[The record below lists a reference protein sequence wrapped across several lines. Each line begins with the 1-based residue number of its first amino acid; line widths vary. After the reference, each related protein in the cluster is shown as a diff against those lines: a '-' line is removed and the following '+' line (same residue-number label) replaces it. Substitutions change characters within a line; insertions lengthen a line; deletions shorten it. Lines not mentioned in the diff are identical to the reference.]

1 MRIFQ
6 YFSCRAYKTDDKS
19 LILCMAKKKRQGH
32 YCRIC
37 GEYKANEK
45 FSGKGHAQHI
55 CKACMSKKNKVVE
68 IDPDIQVVDEYYD
81 DELFGDMEYDMFN
94 PDIDIMPPVE
104 PERKKYKKLCKEE
117 KDALKIMWTDII
129 TGYWLDERQIPFG
142 ESFNRLRKQLIDIF
156 IEQGNLEI
164 IDDHDLKVV
173 LNDCMVSTINKL
185 LKSEKNRRQ

>member
-6 YFSCRAYKTDDKS
+6 YFSHGTYKPEDKS

-55 CKACMSKKNKVVE
+55 CKACMSRKKKGVE
-68 IDPDIQVVDEYYD
+68 IDPEIPAVDEYY
-81 DELFGDMEYDMFN
+81 EEEPFGDIEYDMFN
-94 PDIDIMPPVE
+94 PDIDIMPPVV

-117 KDALKIMWTDII
+117 KNALKIMWSDII

-142 ESFNRLRKQLIDIF
+142 ESFNQLRKQLIEIF
-156 IEQGNLEI
+156 IEQGDLDI
-164 IDDHDLKVV
+164 TDDHDLKVV
-173 LNDCMVSTINKL
+173 LNDCMVSIINKL
-185 LKSEKNRRQ
+185 LRSEKNRRQ

>member
-1 MRIFQ
+1 
-6 YFSCRAYKTDDKS
+6 
-19 LILCMAKKKRQGH
+19 MAKKKRQGH

-129 TGYWLDERQIPFG
+129 TGYWL
-142 ESFNRLRKQLIDIF
+142 
-156 IEQGNLEI
+156 
-164 IDDHDLKVV
+164 
-173 LNDCMVSTINKL
+173 CL
-185 LKSEKNRRQ
+185 LYTSPSPRDA

>member
-37 GEYKANEK
+37 GEYKANE
-45 FSGKGHAQHI
+45 
-55 CKACMSKKNKVVE
+55 
-68 IDPDIQVVDEYYD
+68 

-142 ESFNRLRKQLIDIF
+142 ESFNRLRKQLIEIF

>member
-1 MRIFQ
+1 
-6 YFSCRAYKTDDKS
+6 
-19 LILCMAKKKRQGH
+19 
-32 YCRIC
+32 
-37 GEYKANEK
+37 
-45 FSGKGHAQHI
+45 
-55 CKACMSKKNKVVE
+55 V
-68 IDPDIQVVDEYYD
+68 
-81 DELFGDMEYDMFN
+81 YDMFN
-94 PDIDIMPPVE
+94 PDIDIMPPIE

-129 TGYWLDERQIPFG
+129 TEYWLDERQIPFG

>member
-1 MRIFQ
+1 
-6 YFSCRAYKTDDKS
+6 
-19 LILCMAKKKRQGH
+19 MAKKKRQGH

-142 ESFNRLRKQLIDIF
+142 ESFNRLRKQLIEIF
-156 IEQGNLEI
+156 IEQGNLGI
-164 IDDHDLKVV
+164 IDDHDLKAV

>member
-1 MRIFQ
+1 
-6 YFSCRAYKTDDKS
+6 
-19 LILCMAKKKRQGH
+19 MAKKKRQGH

-37 GEYKANEK
+37 GEDKANEK

-55 CKACMSKKNKVVE
+55 CKACMSKKNKGVE
-68 IDPDIQVVDEYYD
+68 IDPEIPVADEDYD
-81 DELFGDMEYDMFN
+81 DELFGDMVYDMFN
-94 PDIDIMPPVE
+94 PDIDIMPPIE
-104 PERKKYKKLCKEE
+104 PERKKYKKLCKEK

-129 TGYWLDERQIPFG
+129 TEYWLDERQIPFG

>member
-1 MRIFQ
+1 
-6 YFSCRAYKTDDKS
+6 
-19 LILCMAKKKRQGH
+19 MANKKRQGY

-45 FSGKGHAQHI
+45 FNGKGHAQHI
-55 CKACMSKKNKVVE
+55 CKACMSKKKKGVE
-68 IDPDIQVVDEYYD
+68 IDPDIPVVDEYFD

-94 PDIDIMPPVE
+94 PDIDIMPPIE

-117 KDALKIMWTDII
+117 KDALKILWTDII

-142 ESFNRLRKQLIDIF
+142 ESFNWLRKQLIGIF
-156 IEQGNLEI
+156 IEQGDLDI
-164 IDDHDLKVV
+164 TDDHDLKVV

>member
-6 YFSCRAYKTDDKS
+6 YFSCRTYKTEDES

-55 CKACMSKKNKVVE
+55 CKACMSKKNKGGE
-68 IDPDIQVVDEYYD
+68 IDPEIPVADEDFD

-94 PDIDIMPPVE
+94 PDIDIMPSVE
-104 PERKKYKKLCKEE
+104 PEHKKYDKLNKEE
-117 KDALKIMWTDII
+117 KAALKELWADIVI
-129 TGYWLDERQIPFG
+129 RYWEDERLIPFG
-142 ESFNRLRKQLIDIF
+142 EPYSKIKRELLEIF
-156 IEQGNLEI
+156 AEQGEI
-164 IDDHDLKVV
+164 ALKDDNNLKVF
-173 LNDCMVSTINKL
+173 LHDTMIATINKV
-185 LKSEKNRRQ
+185 LKRNASI

>member
-6 YFSCRAYKTDDKS
+6 YFSCRTYKTEDKS
-19 LILCMAKKKRQGH
+19 LFLCMAKKKRQGH
-32 YCRIC
+32 YCWIC

-45 FSGKGHAQHI
+45 FSGKGHTQHI
-55 CKACMSKKNKVVE
+55 CKACMSKKNKGGE
-68 IDPDIQVVDEYYD
+68 IDPEIPVADEDYD

-142 ESFNRLRKQLIDIF
+142 ESFNRLRKQLIEIF

>member
-6 YFSCRAYKTDDKS
+6 YFICRAYKTEDKS

-142 ESFNRLRKQLIDIF
+142 ESFNRLRKQLIEIF